1 MSISILIIGSVLL
14 FGIVCVSV
22 YGARVLP
29 ADSRLPLHF
38 GPAGYTNW
46 QSRNVALLIWPVTA
60 VAVFVIIIVSAR
72 NQHPGSGHGLPL
84 PLGLTV
90 ALVLILVNFVGAIRA
105 ALNRSGRS

>member
-14 FGIVCVSV
+14 LGMICVSV

-29 ADSRLPLHF
+29 ADARLPLHF

-46 QSRNVALLIWPVTA
+46 QSRNVGLLMWPVIS

-84 PLGLTV
+84 PLGLTI
-90 ALVLILVNFVGAIRA
+90 ALAVILVNFVFAIRA
-105 ALNRSGRS
+105 ALNRSARS